1 MNTSPDG
8 LLIAS
13 IIVCSIYCF
22 LIAVA
27 DYALRALN
35 INKLKKDMEQGSQSA
50 KRIYDLSQEGEP
62 SSLQMARFF
71 IELFVIAFLADRL
84 IFSKS
89 LLFEGLVSRV
99 GGFLGSL
106 LFIVRLGILSV
117 CYVLF
122 FYFLPQRLAKERAN
136 RLINALY
143 PLAGFSAK
151 IFSPL
156 AFIARKLLKGFS
168 RLLKLGNSEETV
180 SVTEDE
186 IRVMLDEGGEK
197 GAIEEAER
205 DMIENVFE
213 FNDLSAE
220 DCMTHR
226 RDMQAI
232 WIDDSEESLLKAIK
246 ETGKSRFPVYGD
258 SLDDILGI
266 LTARDYLLNRLSDK
280 PKSLKALLRTPHFVP
295 ETVRSD
301 HLFRQMQQNKFHM
314 AIVVDEYGGTSGV
327 ITMED
332 LLEQIVG
339 NIYDEYDSTTTQNII
354 KKKEGLWLV
363 KGQTEVE
370 AFNEE
375 VGSHLP
381 IDEEFE
387 TMAGYAISALG
398 SIPKDGSEESFE
410 KDGFRFKLTLVKDRR
425 IELMLVER
433 TQKSDAGVLEDTS
446 GSGEEDAR

>member
-168 RLLKLGNSEETV
+168 KLLKLGNSEETV

-433 TQKSDAGVLEDTS
+433 TQKSDAGVLEDTP